1 MSSKAV
7 FHLLSAQNDGAVM
20 SDIWTILAP
29 LLRFA
34 FYPALLLAIGGVI
47 FSGLMARHLG
57 PAIQVYTGRVTKRA
71 AFAGLC
77 IAGLQIPAA
86 AGNMA
91 GDLVGMADPLLVGL
105 VLETPGGSASLMA
118 AAGFLLILLAE
129 LAVKDPAHPIRITG
143 PGLAVLSL
151 LLAGH
156 VTTRGMQAGI
166 LLVVHIAG
174 LGFWLGALLPLR
186 AMCSDPDRFGGQMA
200 LAELADLFGRRAIWI
215 VPALLLA
222 GTLYAVMLVG
232 SVAALVATTYGQV
245 LMVKVGLVSG
255 LLCLAALNKFRLAP
269 ALRGGEVAAAL
280 RLRRSIDWELAGVAV
295 VLLAT
300 SLMTTSLFLPDGM
313 TMGGI

>member
-1 MSSKAV
+1 
-7 FHLLSAQNDGAVM
+7 M
-20 SDIWTILAP
+20 SDIWIILTP

-47 FSGLMARHLG
+47 FSGVMARYLG
-57 PAIQVYTGRVTKRA
+57 LAIQAYTRRVTMLA

-91 GDLVGMADPLLVGL
+91 GDLAGIGDPLLIAL
-105 VLETPGGSASLMA
+105 VLETPAGAAAVMA
-118 AAGFLLILLAE
+118 AAGFLLILVVE
-129 LAVKDPAHPIRITG
+129 LAVKDPSHPLRITG
-143 PGLAVLSL
+143 PGIVILSM

-156 VTTRGMQAGI
+156 VTTGGLQAGI
-166 LLVVHIAG
+166 LLAVHLAG

-186 AMCSDPDRFGGQMA
+186 AMCRDPQKFGGQA
-200 LAELADLFGRRAIWI
+200 ALADLADVFGRRAIWI
-215 VPALLLA
+215 VPVLLIA

-232 SVAALVATTYGQV
+232 SFAALATTPYGQV

-255 LLCLAALNKFRLAP
+255 LLGLAALNKLLLVP
-269 ALRGGEVAAAL
+269 ALRSGEAAAHS
-280 RLRRSIDWELAGVAV
+280 RLRRSIDWELAGVAA

-300 SLMTTSLFLPDGM
+300 SLMTTSLLLPDGM
-313 TMGGI
+313 TMGGM